1 MIINLKKKK
10 DIFDVIILIILWI
23 KFFINLMDFEEV
35 RFTQDLVANLYYFG
49 VNSFSILTF

>member
-1 MIINLKKKK
+1 
-10 DIFDVIILIILWI
+10 
-23 KFFINLMDFEEV
+23 MDFEEV